1 MEKYTDIAIIGG
13 GASGLAAAVSA
24 KKNKDVRVEIL
35 EKYPRT
41 GKKLLATGNG
51 RCNLF
56 NENASH
62 EKFFGAKAFA
72 KHALDAFDKDA
83 FFASVGLFLVLSQKL
98 LRKYLKR
105 RPIESTNAES
115 LVGKTAIVTETVN
128 NEAQTGAVR
137 VGGLVWTARAASD
150 DTTLEKGAL
159 VVVREINGVKLI
171 CEPK

>member
-1 MEKYTDIAIIGG
+1 MTYFWIAIVI
-13 GASGLAAAVSA
+13 LAIITEAMTADLVAIWFMPSA
-24 KKNKDVRVEIL
+24 LIAMVLALLDVPLWIQLVV
-35 EKYPRT
+35 
-41 GKKLLATGNG
+41 
-51 RCNLF
+51 
-56 NENASH
+56 
-62 EKFFGAKAFA
+62 
-72 KHALDAFDKDA
+72 

>member
-1 MEKYTDIAIIGG
+1 MTYFWIAIVI
-13 GASGLAAAVSA
+13 LAIITEAMTADLVAIWFMPSA
-24 KKNKDVRVEIL
+24 LIAMVLALLDVPLWIQLVV
-35 EKYPRT
+35 
-41 GKKLLATGNG
+41 
-51 RCNLF
+51 
-56 NENASH
+56 
-62 EKFFGAKAFA
+62 
-72 KHALDAFDKDA
+72 

-150 DTTLEKGAL
+150 DMTLEKGAL